1 MIYNDS
7 LTLVKASSVTHEDF
21 FKGVYEHQPVKTL
34 ILFLCLGLTI
44 INILLLYSIIWYE
57 HFGSDLKR
65 TLINKFAVSIC
76 WCGIESE
83 IVLQG
88 LTMIRYT
95 LGPFPSSV
103 CIIRTI
109 LLYSAT
115 MNVLLFIDLNLLTR
129 YFFIFFLKNPAA
141 LKDDFWYL

>member
-1 MIYNDS
+1 MFFNDS
-7 LTLVKASSVTHEDF
+7 SNSVESSNITQEDF
-21 FKGVYEHQPVKTL
+21 FKGVYEHRPVKTL

-76 WCGIESE
+76 WCGIMSE

-88 LTMIRYT
+88 VTMIRHT
-95 LGPFPSSV
+95 TGPFPSSI

-109 LLYSAT
+109 LLYSYT
-115 MNVLLFIDLNLLTR
+115 MNLLLFVDLNLLTR

-141 LKDDFWYL
+141 LKDDFW